1 MPFDVDTVVRTTNSI
16 VAQPALEIAAPLSAV
31 FALAADPDP
40 RWAAKYPDRFL
51 AFLFV
56 SPRDCAAIDELIAA

>member
-1 MPFDVDTVVRTTNSI
+1 MPFDAETVVRAADPA
-16 VAQPALEIAAPLSAV
+16 VAQAEVPAPLSAL

-40 RWAAKYPDRFL
+40 RWAAQNPDKAL

-56 SPRDCAAIDELIAA
+56 SPRDCAAVSELLAA